1 MRVRAEEQSTGGGG
15 GVVSRMREKKGM
27 QPTTPQAWQEM
38 REELLE
44 FGVRSI
50 EPAEANRMV
59 AEEGY
64 TLVDIRT
71 APEYEKIHAKGAV
84 SAPLYRPITN
94 WDARSIA
101 RRAAF
106 AFFGVFN
113 GTEESPTFLDDCRS
127 SLDGKNAKVI
137 LYCGIGGSMT
147 PTTNLAQGMQSRSLI
162 ACSELINSGYTDVL
176 HMIDGMLGWEKVR
189 DRPHNYHA
197 KQKCSRSHRAIGKP
211 PACGSEGWART
222 NVLQLHLPRRSKT
235 LTARLALYAPCR
247 AASSCHCFI
256 GTVSRRSSH
265 ASPMSSTTVRR

>member
-1 MRVRAEEQSTGGGG
+1 MASCASSSRRVPPARSATASRRVRSRRKGHAVRVRAEEQSTGGGG

-38 REELLE
+38 REELLD

-127 SLDGKNAKVI
+127 SLDGKSAKVI

-176 HMIDGMLGWEKVR
+176 HMVDGMLGWEKVR
-189 DRPHNYHA
+189 DRPDYYH
-197 KQKCSRSHRAIGKP
+197 
-211 PACGSEGWART
+211 T
-222 NVLQLHLPRRSKT
+222 NI
-235 LTARLALYAPCR
+235 TAANP
-247 AASSCHCFI
+247 
-256 GTVSRRSSH
+256 
-265 ASPMSSTTVRR
+265 TVR